1 MRVLLVMTAREV
13 GGAELYVERLTCAL
27 AAQCDFTI
35 VLSTHPRLEPL
46 AQRLTKH
53 AQVLRFAIE
62 DQRRLPAVVN
72 TVRALTRRADVVH
85 LNSNHPGSRLGI
97 LFGFA
102 LARAG
107 ALLVCVEHR
116 VSLMDDV
123 IVPRALR
130 PFLPHLFRWSRRAA
144 ARVIAVSKQN
154 AELLTSYYRLRPDK
168 ITIVH
173 NGIDLPDFKESNIVQ
188 ARATLRAELGL
199 PEQAI
204 VILTLARL
212 APNKGHRYL
221 VEAMPEVLRA
231 HPDAHFV
238 FAGELDQAEPVIA
251 RINTLGLGAHVHLL
265 GLRSDAHHLLAAS
278 DFFVLPSL
286 AEGFSLALV
295 EALAAGLPTV
305 ATDVGG
311 ASEVIQPG
319 QGGILVP
326 PANSAALA
334 AGLNHLLSLDEAEI
348 QRQRQ
353 AARWAAQPFSTQAM
367 AEKTLRVYSE
377 VVCRSKHAYA

>member
-1 MRVLLVMTAREV
+1 
-13 GGAELYVERLTCAL
+13 
-27 AAQCDFTI
+27 
-35 VLSTHPRLEPL
+35 
-46 AQRLTKH
+46 
-53 AQVLRFAIE
+53 
-62 DQRRLPAVVN
+62 
-72 TVRALTRRADVVH
+72 VRALARRADVVH

-102 LARAG
+102 LSHAG
-107 ALLVCVEHR
+107 PPLTCVEHR
-116 VSLMDDV
+116 VSPLDDI

-130 PFLPHLFRWSRRAA
+130 PFLPHLFRWSRQGA
-144 ARVIAVSKQN
+144 ARVIAVSRQN
-154 AELLTSYYRLRPDK
+154 AELLTIYYGLRADK

-173 NGIDLPDFKESNIVQ
+173 NGTDLPDFKESDVAL
-188 ARATLRAELGL
+188 ARAALRAELGL
-199 PEQAI
+199 PKQAV

-221 VEAMPEVLRA
+221 VEAMPEVLRM
-231 HPDAHFV
+231 HPNVHFL
-238 FAGELDQAEPVIA
+238 FAGEHDQAEPVIA
-251 RINTLGLGAHVHLL
+251 QISALGLGSHVHLL
-265 GLRSDAHHLLAAS
+265 GFRSDTHHLLAAS

-326 PANSAALA
+326 PADSAALA
-334 AGLNHLLSLDEAEI
+334 TALKHLLSLNEAEI

-353 AARWAAQPFSTQAM
+353 AARQAAQPFSTQAM

-377 VVCRSKHAYA
+377 VVCRSTHAYA

>member
-13 GGAELYVERLTCAL
+13 GGAELYVERLTRTLSSRCH
-27 AAQCDFTI
+27 FTI
-35 VLSTHPRLEPL
+35 VLPTHPHVEAL
-46 AQRLTKH
+46 AQRLAGHT
-53 AQVLRFAIE
+53 QVIRLAIE
-62 DQRRLPAVVN
+62 DQQRLPTAVRE
-72 TVRALTRRADVVH
+72 VRALARQADVVH

-102 LARAG
+102 LSHAG
-107 ALLVCVEHR
+107 PPLTCVEQR
-116 VSLMDDV
+116 VSPLDDI

-130 PFLPHLFRWSRRAA
+130 PFLPHLFRWSRQGA
-144 ARVIAVSKQN
+144 ARVIAVSRQN
-154 AELLTSYYRLRPDK
+154 AELLTIYYGLRADK

-173 NGIDLPDFKESNIVQ
+173 NGTDLPDFKESDVAL
-188 ARATLRAELGL
+188 ARAALRAELGL

-212 APNKGHRYL
+212 APNKGHCYL
-221 VEAMPEVLRA
+221 IEAMPEVLRA
-231 HPDAHFV
+231 HPNAHLV
-238 FAGELDQAEPVIA
+238 FAGQPDQAEPIIA
-251 RINTLGLGAHVHLL
+251 RIEALGLQPHVHLL
-265 GLRSDAHHLLAAS
+265 GFRSDTQQLLAAS
-278 DFFVLPSL
+278 DFFALPSL

-295 EALAAGLPTV
+295 EALTVGLPTV

-334 AGLNHLLSLDEAEI
+334 AALNHLLSLDEAEV

-353 AARWAAQPFSTQAM
+353 AARRAAQLFSTQAM

-377 VVCRSKHAYA
+377 VVHQNRSKHA

>member
-1 MRVLLVMTAREV
+1 MRVLIVMTAREV
-13 GGAELYVERLTCAL
+13 GGAELYVERLTRTLSSRCH
-27 AAQCDFTI
+27 FTI
-35 VLSTHPRLEPL
+35 VLPTHPHVEAL
-46 AQRLTKH
+46 AQRLAGHT
-53 AQVLRFAIE
+53 QVIRLAIE
-62 DQRRLPAVVN
+62 DQQRLPTAVRE
-72 TVRALTRRADVVH
+72 VRALARRADVVH

-107 ALLVCVEHR
+107 APLVCVEQR
-116 VSLMDDV
+116 VSLMNDI
-123 IVPRALR
+123 IVPKALH

-154 AELLTSYYRLRPDK
+154 AELLTSYYGLHPDK

-173 NGIDLPDFKESNIVQ
+173 NGIDLPDFKESDIAQ
-188 ARATLRAELGL
+188 ARAALRAELGL
-199 PEQAI
+199 PKHAV

-221 VEAMPEVLRA
+221 VEAMPQVLHM
-231 HPDAHFV
+231 HPNIHFL
-238 FAGELDQAEPVIA
+238 FAGEHDQAEPVLAQISA
-251 RINTLGLGAHVHLL
+251 LGLGSHVHLL
-265 GLRSDAHHLLAAS
+265 GFRSDTQQLLAAS
-278 DFFVLPSL
+278 DFFALPSL

-334 AGLNHLLSLDEAEI
+334 AALKHLLSLNAAEI

-353 AARWAAQPFSTQAM
+353 AARQAAQPFSTQAM
-367 AEKTLRVYSE
+367 AEG
-377 VVCRSKHAYA
+377 VVQ

>member
-35 VLSTHPRLEPL
+35 VLPTHPRLEPL
-46 AQRLTKH
+46 AQRLAKH
-53 AQVLRFAIE
+53 AQVLRLAIE

-72 TVRALTRRADVVH
+72 AVRALTRRADVVH

-102 LARAG
+102 LSHAG
-107 ALLVCVEHR
+107 APLVCVEHR
-116 VSLMDDV
+116 VSLMDDI

-130 PFLPHLFRWSRRAA
+130 PFLPRLFRWSRQGA

-154 AELLTSYYRLRPDK
+154 AELLTSYYGLRADK

-173 NGIDLPDFKESNIVQ
+173 NGIDLPDFKESDVAL
-188 ARATLRAELGL
+188 ARAALRAELGL

-221 VEAMPEVLRA
+221 VEAMPEVLRM
-231 HPDAHFV
+231 HPNIHFV
-238 FAGELDQAEPVIA
+238 FAGEHDQAEPVIA
-251 RINTLGLGAHVHLL
+251 QISALGLGSHVHLL
-265 GLRSDAHHLLAAS
+265 GFRSDTHHLLAAS

-311 ASEVIQPG
+311 ASEVIQSG

-326 PANSAALA
+326 PADSAALA
-334 AGLNHLLSLDEAEI
+334 AALNHLLSLDEAEV

-353 AARWAAQPFSTQAM
+353 AARQAAQPFSTQAM

-377 VVCRSKHAYA
+377 VVCRSTHAYA

>member
-13 GGAELYVERLTCAL
+13 GGAELYIERLTCAL
-27 AAQCDFTI
+27 AAQCDSTI
-35 VLSTHPRLEPL
+35 VLPTHPRLEPL
-46 AQRLTKH
+46 AQRLAKH
-53 AQVLRFAIE
+53 SQVLRLPIE

-72 TVRALTRRADVVH
+72 TVRALARRADVVH

-107 ALLVCVEHR
+107 APLVCVEHR
-116 VSLMDDV
+116 VSLLDDI

-130 PFLPHLFRWSRRAA
+130 PFLPRLFRWSRRAA
-144 ARVIAVSKQN
+144 TRVIAVSKQN
-154 AELLTSYYRLRPDK
+154 AKLLTSYYGLRSDK

-173 NGIDLPDFKESNIVQ
+173 NGIDLPDFKESDIAQ
-188 ARATLRAELGL
+188 ARAALRAELGL

-221 VEAMPEVLRA
+221 VEAMPEVLRT
-231 HPDAHFV
+231 HPNVHFV
-238 FAGELDQAEPVIA
+238 FAGEHDQAEPLIA
-251 RINTLGLGAHVHLL
+251 QIKTLGLGSHIHLL
-265 GLRSDAHHLLAAS
+265 GFRSDVHHLLAAS
-278 DFFVLPSL
+278 DFFALPSL
-286 AEGFSLALV
+286 VEGFSLALV

-305 ATDVGG
+305 ATNVGG
-311 ASEVIQPG
+311 ASEVIQSG

-326 PANSAALA
+326 PADSAALA
-334 AGLNHLLSLDEAEI
+334 AALKHLLSLNEAEI

-353 AARWAAQPFSTQAM
+353 AARQAAQPFSTQAM

-377 VVCRSKHAYA
+377 VVHQNRSKHA